1 VPRLF
6 RIGRKRPPVRDV
18 AERAAPRA
26 DIAEDH
32 EGRGALAEALGDVRA
47 GGFLAHR
54 VQFLLAQDALDR
66 VKARIRPRG
75 AHADPGRLGERLARH
90 APDRDALRFGAAFL
104 LDPRLTPA
112 RVSLPIS
119 SPA

>member
-1 VPRLF
+1 M
-6 RIGRKRPPVRDV
+6 RDV

-54 VQFLLAQDALDR
+54 VQFLLAQDVLDL
-66 VKARIRPRG
+66 VKARIRARR
-75 AHADPGRLGERLARH
+75 AHADPRRLGERRARH
-90 APDRDALRFGAAFL
+90 DLDRDALGFGAAFL
-104 LDPRLTPA
+104 LDPGLTHA
-112 RVSLPIS
+112 RVSLPRS
-119 SPA
+119 KRAR